1 MNYKFSNREKIL
13 IKILGVLSV
22 IFLVYFVE
30 IKMLSGLADSRD
42 ALRNKVQNFNTTKQQ
57 LAQLKAYRDEVINP
71 NSTVKFSTHLEIN
84 NYLNQGSED
93 IFKVSMLTTNDLLEL
108 LRFMHGLNLKT
119 IDIKL
124 VNENNYILNVS
135 FND

>member
-13 IKILGVLSV
+13 LKILGALSV
-22 IFLVYFVE
+22 IFSVYFIE
-30 IKMLSGLADSRD
+30 MKMLSGLADSRD
-42 ALRNKVQNFNTTKQQ
+42 ALRTKVQNFNATKQQ

-71 NSTVKFSTHLEIN
+71 NSTTTFSTHLELN
-84 NYLNQGSED
+84 NYLNQGSGD
-93 IFKVSMLTTNDLLEL
+93 IFKVSMLSTNDLLEL
-108 LRFMHGLNLKT
+108 LRFMHGLNLNT

-124 VNENNYILNVS
+124 VDENNYILSVS